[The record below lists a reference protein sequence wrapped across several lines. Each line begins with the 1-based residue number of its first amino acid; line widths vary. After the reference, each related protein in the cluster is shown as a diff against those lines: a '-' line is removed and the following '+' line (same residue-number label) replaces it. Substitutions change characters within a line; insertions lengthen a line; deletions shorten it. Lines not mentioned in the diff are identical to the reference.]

1 MELIEKLYNICSEKK
16 TLSTSD
22 IRKKAGS
29 KYQLLRNKLPAEL
42 ADELDILMNE
52 SMKLNLEDM
61 ESCFKEGFCR
71 GAELI
76 LELKS
81 ENIKEMLM

>member
-1 MELIEKLYNICSEKK
+1 
-16 TLSTSD
+16 
-22 IRKKAGS
+22 
-29 KYQLLRNKLPAEL
+29 
-42 ADELDILMNE
+42 MNE

-61 ESCFKEGFCR
+61 ESCFKEGFCM

>member
-1 MELIEKLYNICSEKK
+1 MEKEKIELIKFDEVGYFESA
-16 TLSTSD
+16 D
-22 IRKKAGS
+22 AVYAQR
-29 KYQLLRNKLPAEL
+29 AEVEQL
-42 ADELDILMNE
+42 ADELDIIMNE

-61 ESCFKEGFCR
+61 ESCFKEGFCM